1 MTTSRNRLRR
11 TAAAAGLAAALIFPA
26 TGTADTVDIDFQ
38 LDWRF
43 EGPSAPFLMS
53 ASRGYFEDE
62 GLDVSIDSGSGS
74 AETIN
79 RVASGAYDM
88 GFGDLNALV
97 EFLANNP
104 DAPSLSAV
112 FVVYDG
118 SPAAVFAKKS
128 SGIEEP
134 ADLAGKTL
142 AAPSFD
148 TGRRAWP
155 LFARANDLEADS
167 VSWDS
172 VDPALREQ
180 LLASDD
186 VDAITGFYFT
196 SLLNLESRGIAEED
210 LVIMPFP
217 EYGVELYGNVIVAR
231 DSFIEEHP
239 EAVSGFLR
247 AFTRGMAA
255 TLEDPD
261 GAVDYVLERDDLV
274 ERDMEVRRL
283 KLAIEGSIDTPAARE
298 NGLGAVDMERLELTI
313 GQVADVFE
321 LEDNVPSAEDVFNS
335 DFLPDQDDR
344 MVFPD

>member
-1 MTTSRNRLRR
+1 MRKNSYKKTCLP
-11 TAAAAGLAAALIFPA
+11 TAALVAAGLIVPMAH
-26 TGTADTVDIDFQ
+26 ADTVDIDFQ

-62 GLDVSIDSGSGS
+62 GVDVSIDSGSGS
-74 AETIN
+74 AQTIN

-88 GFGDLNALV
+88 GFGDMNALV
-97 EFLANNP
+97 EFRSNNP

-112 FVVYDG
+112 YVVYDG
-118 SPAAVFAKKS
+118 SPAAVFALKE

-148 TGRRAWP
+148 TGRRAWA
-155 LFARANDLEADS
+155 LFARANGLEPDS

-180 LLASDD
+180 LLASGD

-196 SLLNLESRGIAEED
+196 SLLNLERRGVDADD
-210 LVIMPFP
+210 LVVMPFP

-231 DSFIEEHP
+231 DSFIEENP
-239 EAVSGFLR
+239 EAVAGFLR
-247 AFTRGMAA
+247 AFTRGLRETVADPAA
-255 TLEDPD
+255 
-261 GAVDYVLERDDLV
+261 AVDYVYERDDLID
-274 ERDMEVRRL
+274 RDMEERRL
-283 KLAIEGSIDTPAARE
+283 QLAIDGSIDTPAVRD
-298 NGLGAVDMERLELTI
+298 NGVGAVDMERLQLTI
-313 GQVADVFE
+313 DQIADVFE
-321 LEDNVPSAEDVFNS
+321 LEDNVPTAEEVFDS
-335 DFLPDQDDR
+335 SFLPEQETR
-344 MVFPD
+344 MIFED

>member
-1 MTTSRNRLRR
+1 MRKNSYKKTCLP
-11 TAAAAGLAAALIFPA
+11 TAALVAAGLIVPMAH
-26 TGTADTVDIDFQ
+26 ADAVDIDFQ

-62 GLDVSIDSGSGS
+62 GVDVSIDSGSGS
-74 AETIN
+74 AQTIN

-88 GFGDLNALV
+88 GFGDMNALV
-97 EFLANNP
+97 EFRSNNP

-112 FVVYDG
+112 YVVYDG
-118 SPAAVFAKKS
+118 SPAAVFALKE

-148 TGRRAWP
+148 TGRRAWA
-155 LFARANDLEADS
+155 LFARANGLEPDS

-180 LLASDD
+180 LLASGD

-196 SLLNLESRGIAEED
+196 SLLNLERRGVAADD
-210 LVIMPFP
+210 LVVMPFP

-231 DSFIEEHP
+231 DSFIEENP
-239 EAVSGFLR
+239 EAVAGFLR
-247 AFTRGMAA
+247 AFTRGLRETVADPAA
-255 TLEDPD
+255 
-261 GAVDYVLERDDLV
+261 AVDYVYERDDLID
-274 ERDMEVRRL
+274 RDMEERRL
-283 KLAIEGSIDTPAARE
+283 KLAIHGSIDTPAVRE
-298 NGLGAVDMERLELTI
+298 NGVGAVDMERLQLTI
-313 GQVADVFE
+313 DQIADVFE
-321 LEDNVPSAEDVFNS
+321 LEDNVPTAEEVFDS
-335 DFLPDQDDR
+335 SFLPEQEMR
-344 MVFPD
+344 MIFKD